1 LAFLIDTDIAIHLR
15 DDEPDIVARLASL
28 AGRPEL
34 SILTQVEL
42 EGGMAREPRF
52 TVQRR
57 AALDDLLSS
66 LRIHNFDADCAVA
79 YRRILEQCGYSRP
92 RVVDRMIAATAL
104 ANDLPLITI
113 NGADFRDIPGLKL
126 EIWPSPAVQ

>member
-15 DDEPDIVARLASL
+15 DNEPGVVARLASL

-42 EGGMAREPRF
+42 EGGIAREPEF
-52 TVQRR
+52 AGKRR

-66 LRIHNFDADCAVA
+66 LKIHIFDAACAIA
-79 YRRILEQCGYSRP
+79 YRRILERCGYSRP

-104 ANDLPLITI
+104 ANDLPFITI
-113 NGADFRDIPGLKL
+113 NGADFRDIPDLRL
-126 EIWPSPAVQ
+126 EVWPSPTQ